1 MAEKIYI
8 CRECGYAFP
17 SQLTSLIKQK
27 IQVYCERCGSPF
39 ILEGVSFKPAPTPI
53 RKHLPSIAIT
63 KKKSSGLGRFIKF
76 LNNVSFIP
84 ILIFTIVSFALISE
98 IAFNWENWFFILG
111 TRFLQGLIGL
121 FLLIYDRSIIAPKVR
136 QNRYNEI
143 FLESILWGLLGCVH
157 YGIGVIILLKGVFIF
172 IYVITNGE
180 NRDLKAYDYGL
191 LAKDS
196 FNEISNK
203 AGFLTILI
211 GIYIAFSN
219 KIYIPK
225 ADSMVFR
232 FFNYLNVPLIVFLF
246 LGLLITSIIALLID
260 KRSKNEIRIKNK
272 FETKYTI
279 KIIIIGIVGT
289 VFYAAGIFILL
300 KGILLFFLSFGKP
313 SEVRQVPFAEEKP
326 VYPIQEQEK
335 VELEEKKEV
344 AEEPI
349 PEPEYKEHVIE
360 PEHKEPVIEPEHKE
374 PIIEPEQKEP
384 IIEAEP
390 LEQERAI
397 KQEKDVEKEFE
408 KSEEEEATTIKMDKE
423 QVEEAYELKLHDSL
437 LPVKDEKDKKLV
449 KQYFSKIFAVLSKDL
464 RKEIKKLKISKKEK
478 KELLQELAFLTKE
491 EQAKYVESLAEL
503 YKEIPKKLIE
513 RIRKLPNVRPEH
525 YNKIVEQLK
534 YMDAL
539 ERINFV
545 QFLEENA

>member
-17 SQLTSLIKQK
+17 SQLTSLIEQK

-53 RKHLPSIAIT
+53 RKHLPSIAVT
-63 KKKSSGLGRFIKF
+63 KKKSSGLDKFIKF
-76 LNNVSFIP
+76 LNSVSFIP

-121 FLLIYDRSIIAPKVR
+121 FLLIYDRSFIAPKVK

-143 FLESILWGLLGCVH
+143 FLESILWGILGCVN

-172 IYVITNGE
+172 IYVITTGE

-225 ADSMVFR
+225 ADSIVFR
-232 FFNYLNVPLIVFLF
+232 FFNYLNVPLIVFIF
-246 LGLLITSIIALLID
+246 LGLLFTSIIALLID
-260 KRSKNEIRIKNK
+260 KTSKNEIRIKNK

-313 SEVRQVPFAEEKP
+313 SEVRQVPFTEEKP

-335 VELEEKKEV
+335 VEFEEKKEV
-344 AEEPI
+344 AKELI
-349 PEPEYKEHVIE
+349 PE
-360 PEHKEPVIEPEHKE
+360 PEHKEPVIEPEYKE
-374 PIIEPEQKEP
+374 PVFEPEQKEP

-390 LEQERAI
+390 LEQELTI
-397 KQEKDVEKEFE
+397 KQEKDVKEEFE
-408 KSEEEEATTIKMDKE
+408 KGEEEEETAIKMDKE
-423 QVEEAYELKLHDSL
+423 QVEEEHELKLHDSL

-449 KQYFSKIFAVLSKDL
+449 KQYFSKIFAVISKDL